1 MDNETTARII
11 KDLRARTGLSAQK
24 FGDKYKIPQ
33 RTIQSWEYGR
43 RSAPEYLLF
52 LLERAVL
59 EDFPEDE
66 K

>member
-24 FGDKYKIPQ
+24 FGDRYKIPM
-33 RTIQSWEYGR
+33 RTVQNWEYGR
-43 RSAPEYLLF
+43 RGVPEYVLF

-59 EDFPEDE
+59 EDFPEE
-66 K
+66 KK